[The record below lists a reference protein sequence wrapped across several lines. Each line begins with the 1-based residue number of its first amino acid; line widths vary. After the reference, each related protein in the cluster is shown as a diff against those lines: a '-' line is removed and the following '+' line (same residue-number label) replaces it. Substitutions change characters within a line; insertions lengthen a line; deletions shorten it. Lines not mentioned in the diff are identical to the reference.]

1 MKIETAEAIE
11 FLRRLRTVRR
21 FTDQPVAQSALDDL
35 LTVGRWSGSARNR
48 QPWTFVVVREPET
61 LQRLS
66 ELEGY
71 VEHLAGAAVAI
82 VLVMDGDPEQVQQET
97 FDEGVLS
104 QRLQLAAA
112 AHGLGSAIGWFHGE
126 GRRDAKE
133 LLGIP
138 QERLVRT
145 ALSFGYEDAGAE
157 GGRSH
162 PTQARK
168 PLAEIVRYE
177 RFGGA

>member
-1 MKIETAEAIE
+1 MEAAETIE

-21 FTDQPVAQSALDDL
+21 FTDQPVPQAVLDDL
-35 LTVGRWSGSARNR
+35 LTVARWSGSANNR
-48 QPWTFVVVREPET
+48 QPWIFVVVSERDT
-61 LQRLS
+61 LLRLS

-71 VEHLAGAAVAI
+71 VGHLSGAALAI
-82 VLVMDGDPEQVQQET
+82 VLVMDGNPDQVEQET

-126 GRRDAKE
+126 GRQAAKE
-133 LLGIP
+133 ILGIP
-138 QERLVRT
+138 RERLVRP
-145 ALSFGYEDAGAE
+145 ALSFGYEDVGAE
-157 GGRSH
+157 GARSH
-162 PTQARK
+162 PPQARK
-168 PLAEIVRYE
+168 PLAEIVHDE